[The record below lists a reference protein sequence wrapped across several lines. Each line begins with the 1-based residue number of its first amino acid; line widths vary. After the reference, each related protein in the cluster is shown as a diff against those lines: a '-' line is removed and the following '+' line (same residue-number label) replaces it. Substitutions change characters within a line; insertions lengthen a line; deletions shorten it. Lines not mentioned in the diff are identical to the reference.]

1 MNAVTLKLSYVARAF
16 GQRVPNLTF
25 VAVCAMVAAVG
36 CGGDS
41 GTENPVGAAGATAAA
56 GTGTPSGAAG
66 ATTGAAGATTGA
78 AGATTPTGA
87 AGAATGAAG
96 AATGAAGA
104 ATGAAG
110 AAGAATGAAGAAMG
124 AAGTAAGA
132 AGMAAAGG
140 TPTLSMIYDMVYVAH
155 CAVCHGMNPGASNG
169 MLGGIKNKQA
179 FYDTLVGKPATA
191 GCMGKGNY
199 ITAGQ
204 PSMSVLVEKI
214 SMDMPPCGAR
224 MPPGDV
230 LQPEEIKMVT
240 DWITAG
246 AMNN

>member
-25 VAVCAMVAAVG
+25 VAVCAMVAAAG

-41 GTENPVGAAGATAAA
+41 STPPPQNVGVAGAGAAGTV
-56 GTGTPSGAAG
+56 
-66 ATTGAAGATTGA
+66 
-78 AGATTPTGA
+78 GA

-104 ATGAAG
+104 TTTTGAAGATTPTGAAGAAVGAAGATGAAG
-110 AAGAATGAAGAAMG
+110 AATGTAGAAPGAAGAG
-124 AAGTAAGA
+124 ATTGGGGGA
-132 AGMAAAGG
+132 
-140 TPTLSMIYDMVYVAH
+140 TLQMVYDTVYVTK
-155 CAVCHGMNPGASNG
+155 CAVCHGMNPGSSNG
-169 MLGGIKNKQA
+169 MLGGIRGKQA
-179 FYDTLVGKPATA
+179 FYDTLVGKPAGG
-191 GCMGKGNY
+191 GCSGKGNY
-199 ITAGQ
+199 ITPGQ
-204 PSMSVLVEKI
+204 PAMSVLSEKV

-230 LQPEEIKMVT
+230 LAPEEIKLIN